1 MKNENKHTWVFPS
14 KGLKALF
21 DQEIVGQLSD
31 GAWENSSPFNHWHF
45 WCNLNTEVGSEWAFK
60 FNPSVPYGHDR
71 TPQKKSAY
79 NLAGEL
85 TDPEVVDLS
94 YRMRAYYIDAEI
106 DLGLG
111 DSVEYLA
118 GLVGDNGNM
127 RPFEETRAILTEYS
141 VGAGGDY
148 WKQKLIKL
156 EAILPR
162 YEEFKAAYEKYT
174 RKDLIKD
181 LKLIKQQMKEVIKL
195 AVQG

>member
-71 TPQKKSAY
+71 TPKKKSAY